1 MSPMFRGWIWKM
13 AFRDARRRIK
23 PMLLAMSCVVLGV
36 AAIVASFSFRDNLQ
50 TSVSARAKSL
60 LGADLVIQSREPF
73 SPEAEDLLQSIGGEQ
88 SRQIGF
94 SSMAFFPGSGR
105 SRLVEVRAVRGNFP
119 YYGALETDPL
129 SARQEFQ
136 SGANA
141 FVDETVMLQF
151 NARIGDRLRIGEQ
164 EFRIAAKLLKIP
176 GETLAFSLLN
186 PRIYVPLDHFQQ
198 TQLIQKGSRV
208 LYRVFFK
215 LSPEVNPDEIAQRL
229 GPELMRLRLETDTV
243 TRRMATISRFTD
255 NLSRY
260 LQLAVFIAVLLAGVG
275 VASAIHVY
283 VKEKTASVAVL
294 RCIGATPMETVYVYL
309 VQAVLI
315 ALAGSVLGAALGA
328 GAQTLLP
335 VVLKD
340 FLPVDAVIS
349 YSISGILAG
358 IGTGLGTTLLF
369 ALIPIVSLRK
379 ISPLFAL
386 RASYERTDRSYD
398 RVLWAIYLIILL
410 AIFAFALTTT
420 RQWLH
425 GLSFTAAILAAFGLL
440 AFISRSV
447 SMLLKKFMPYFLPFP
462 WRQGLSSLHRP
473 NNQTTAVMLSIGLGA
488 FLLITLYSVR
498 NMLVNQVAERG
509 GRGDANLVLFDVQKD
524 QRQDLAAL
532 LRSFKLGSHEEVPI
546 VTMRLAAIKNRP
558 VEEIRAD
565 TTSRI
570 PRWALRRE
578 YRSTYRSHLAD
589 TEKMIAGTWRG
600 KVSPDTQPIPISLEK
615 SIAENL
621 EVGLG
626 DKLEF
631 ELQGVSLPTQIAS
644 IREVDWQRIQPNFFA
659 VFPEGVL
666 ETAPQFYAVVTRTD
680 SSEVSAALQRAVV
693 ERFPNVSMIDLT
705 LVLNTLDSILG
716 RVASAIRFV
725 AMFTILTGIAVLI
738 SAVLSSRS
746 QRLKESILMKTLGA
760 PRRQIITAIV
770 AEYLFLGAISCA
782 TAAILATLA
791 TWGLSFYFL
800 GTIASVSWTPII
812 VIGMIV
818 TGATV
823 LAGVIG
829 CWGMFGRS
837 TLEAFR
843 LEA

>member
-1 MSPMFRGWIWKM
+1 M
-13 AFRDARRRIK
+13 
-23 PMLLAMSCVVLGV
+23 
-36 AAIVASFSFRDNLQ
+36 
-50 TSVSARAKSL
+50 
-60 LGADLVIQSREPF
+60 
-73 SPEAEDLLQSIGGEQ
+73 
-88 SRQIGF
+88 
-94 SSMAFFPGSGR
+94 
-105 SRLVEVRAVRGNFP
+105 
-119 YYGALETDPL
+119 
-129 SARQEFQ
+129 
-136 SGANA
+136 
-141 FVDETVMLQF
+141 
-151 NARIGDRLRIGEQ
+151 
-164 EFRIAAKLLKIP
+164 
-176 GETLAFSLLN
+176 
-186 PRIYVPLDHFQQ
+186 
-198 TQLIQKGSRV
+198 IQKGSRV

-315 ALAGSVLGAALGA
+315 ALAGSMLGAALGA

-680 SSEVSAALQRAVV
+680 SSEVSAGLQRAVV

-791 TWGLSFYFL
+791 TGGLSFYFL

-818 TGATV
+818 TAATV

>member
-1 MSPMFRGWIWKM
+1 
-13 AFRDARRRIK
+13 
-23 PMLLAMSCVVLGV
+23 
-36 AAIVASFSFRDNLQ
+36 
-50 TSVSARAKSL
+50 
-60 LGADLVIQSREPF
+60 
-73 SPEAEDLLQSIGGEQ
+73 
-88 SRQIGF
+88 
-94 SSMAFFPGSGR
+94 
-105 SRLVEVRAVRGNFP
+105 
-119 YYGALETDPL
+119 
-129 SARQEFQ
+129 
-136 SGANA
+136 
-141 FVDETVMLQF
+141 
-151 NARIGDRLRIGEQ
+151 
-164 EFRIAAKLLKIP
+164 
-176 GETLAFSLLN
+176 
-186 PRIYVPLDHFQQ
+186 
-198 TQLIQKGSRV
+198 
-208 LYRVFFK
+208 
-215 LSPEVNPDEIAQRL
+215 
-229 GPELMRLRLETDTV
+229 
-243 TRRMATISRFTD
+243 
-255 NLSRY
+255 
-260 LQLAVFIAVLLAGVG
+260 
-275 VASAIHVY
+275 
-283 VKEKTASVAVL
+283 VL
-294 RCIGATPMETVYVYL
+294 RCIGATPRETVYVYL
-309 VQAVLI
+309 IQAVLI
-315 ALAGSVLGAALGA
+315 ALAGSMLGAVLGA

-386 RASYERTDRSYD
+386 RASYESAARARDP
-398 RVLWAIYLIILL
+398 VLWAIYLVILV
-410 AIFAFALTTT
+410 AIFAFALATT

-509 GRGDANLVLFDVQKD
+509 GRGDANLVMFDVQKD

-532 LRSFKLGSHEEVPI
+532 LKSFKLDSHEEVPI
-546 VTMRLAAIKNRP
+546 VTMRLAGIKNRP

-578 YRSTYRSHLAD
+578 YRSTYRSYLAG
-589 TEKMIAGTWRG
+589 TEKIIEGTWRG
-600 KVSPDTQPIPISLEK
+600 KVSPDTQPIPISLEEG
-615 SIAENL
+615 IAENL
-621 EVGLG
+621 GVGLG
-626 DKLEF
+626 DELEF
-631 ELQGVSLPTQIAS
+631 ELQGVSLPTEVAS

-680 SSEVSAALQRAVV
+680 SSEVSADLQRAVV

-705 LVLNTLDSILG
+705 LVLNTLDSILA

-725 AMFTILTGIAVLI
+725 AMFTILTGMAVLI
-738 SAVLSSRS
+738 SAVLSSRG

-800 GTIASVSWTPII
+800 GTISSVSWTPVI

>member
-1 MSPMFRGWIWKM
+1 
-13 AFRDARRRIK
+13 
-23 PMLLAMSCVVLGV
+23 V
-36 AAIVASFSFRDNLQ
+36 AAVLSH
-50 TSVSARAKSL
+50 SV
-60 LGADLVIQSREPF
+60 
-73 SPEAEDLLQSIGGEQ
+73 
-88 SRQIGF
+88 
-94 SSMAFFPGSGR
+94 
-105 SRLVEVRAVRGNFP
+105 
-119 YYGALETDPL
+119 
-129 SARQEFQ
+129 
-136 SGANA
+136 
-141 FVDETVMLQF
+141 
-151 NARIGDRLRIGEQ
+151 
-164 EFRIAAKLLKIP
+164 
-176 GETLAFSLLN
+176 
-186 PRIYVPLDHFQQ
+186 
-198 TQLIQKGSRV
+198 
-208 LYRVFFK
+208 
-215 LSPEVNPDEIAQRL
+215 
-229 GPELMRLRLETDTV
+229 
-243 TRRMATISRFTD
+243 
-255 NLSRY
+255 
-260 LQLAVFIAVLLAGVG
+260 
-275 VASAIHVY
+275 
-283 VKEKTASVAVL
+283 
-294 RCIGATPMETVYVYL
+294 
-309 VQAVLI
+309 
-315 ALAGSVLGAALGA
+315 
-328 GAQTLLP
+328 
-335 VVLKD
+335 
-340 FLPVDAVIS
+340 
-349 YSISGILAG
+349 SGILAG

-386 RASYERTDRSYD
+386 RASYEGAARSRD
-398 RVLWAIYLIILL
+398 PVLWAIYLIILL
-410 AIFAFALTTT
+410 AIFAFALSTT

-425 GLSFTAAILAAFGLL
+425 GLSFTAAILVAFGLL

-447 SMLLKKFMPYFLPFP
+447 SMLLKKFMPHFLPFP

-498 NMLVNQVAERG
+498 NMLVNQVTERG

-532 LRSFKLGSHEEVPI
+532 LRSFKLDSHEEVPI

-578 YRSTYRSHLAD
+578 YRSTYRSYLAG
-589 TEKMIAGTWRG
+589 TEKIVEGTWRG

-615 SIAENL
+615 GIAENL
-621 EVGLG
+621 AVGLG
-626 DKLEF
+626 DELEF
-631 ELQGVSLPTQIAS
+631 ELQGVSLPTQVAS

-666 ETAPQFYAVVTRTD
+666 EAAPQFYAVVTRTD
-680 SSEVSAALQRAVV
+680 STEVSADLQRAVV

-716 RVASAIRFV
+716 RVGSAIRFV
-725 AMFTILTGIAVLI
+725 AMFTILTGVAVLI

-760 PRRQIITAIV
+760 PRHQIITAVV